1 MVKKSVKSKKRIDK
15 EDHSGLFIPGG
26 IFLGMGAGFLT
37 NQLVA
42 GLFIGMG
49 CGFIAMA
56 VYRMMKK

>member
-1 MVKKSVKSKKRIDK
+1 MAKKSVKSKKNVDK

-26 IFLGMGAGFLT
+26 IFIGMGIGFFT

-56 VYRMMKK
+56 IAKMRK